1 MAFPTIQTMIICWLI
16 KKIGGSFFTDVAV
29 KYFCLAEALYYKSL
43 EVIINQEKKR
53 LGDMDLSVG
62 FIFTQITLRTV
73 YALTKPWG
81 MQSYWI
87 LAAHFR

>member
-1 MAFPTIQTMIICWLI
+1 MACPTIQTMIICWLI
-16 KKIGGSFFTDVAV
+16 KRIAGSFFTDVAV

-62 FIFTQITLRTV
+62 FIFTQITL
-73 YALTKPWG
+73 YSFTKPWG

-87 LAAHFR
+87 LAEHFR